1 MLAYPAAELH
11 KQTKEILGDYPNTYT
26 FTKALCER
34 MLLKHSGQM
43 PLVILRPAVINTSY
57 QEPMEGW
64 VDSPAAASALY
75 LYGGLGLVQE
85 ILGNPNNI
93 GDNIPCDI
101 VVDFIIVATAHH
113 TKKGYLEVYNAGSS
127 DRNPI
132 TWGQCQDEVNKFWN
146 TNQSG
151 MKMGKSNVWITPSQ
165 DAFNYNRLR
174 RRLPAVFY
182 NKVATFVGSKEHIK
196 NSSKLLKSLEKGYQ
210 IEEMFRFFVANE
222 WIFESQKINVLNDY
236 LTSDE
241 KKVFHIDVA
250 DINIKRM
257 AMIANYGLQKF
268 ILKENTEMPLPSNAN
283 LLYDDEKSKYFQ
295 DIRWAMKEGS
305 FNMPHKTIDD
315 YKKKVL
321 KSQRVQEAIQN

>member
-1 MLAYPAAELH
+1 M
-11 KQTKEILGDYPNTYT
+11 
-26 FTKALCER
+26 
-34 MLLKHSGQM
+34 
-43 PLVILRPAVINTSY
+43 
-57 QEPMEGW
+57 
-64 VDSPAAASALY
+64 
-75 LYGGLGLVQE
+75 
-85 ILGNPNNI
+85 
-93 GDNIPCDI
+93 
-101 VVDFIIVATAHH
+101 
-113 TKKGYLEVYNAGSS
+113 
-127 DRNPI
+127 
-132 TWGQCQDEVNKFWN
+132 
-146 TNQSG
+146 
-151 MKMGKSNVWITPSQ
+151 
-165 DAFNYNRLR
+165 
-174 RRLPAVFY
+174 
-182 NKVATFVGSKEHIK
+182 
-196 NSSKLLKSLEKGYQ
+196 
-210 IEEMFRFFVANE
+210 
-222 WIFESQKINVLNDY
+222 NDY